1 MKTILY
7 FVFLGL
13 PYTFVNI
20 FFCIIQG
27 IPPLISKEFM
37 RDPSKKLFFN
47 RLLIKTSSK
56 FTYVQLNDIK
66 QNYKGNIIQATKNNS
81 KGLLLIALI

>member
-1 MKTILY
+1 
-7 FVFLGL
+7 
-13 PYTFVNI
+13 
-20 FFCIIQG
+20 
-27 IPPLISKEFM
+27 M

-81 KGLLLIALI
+81 KGLVLIALI